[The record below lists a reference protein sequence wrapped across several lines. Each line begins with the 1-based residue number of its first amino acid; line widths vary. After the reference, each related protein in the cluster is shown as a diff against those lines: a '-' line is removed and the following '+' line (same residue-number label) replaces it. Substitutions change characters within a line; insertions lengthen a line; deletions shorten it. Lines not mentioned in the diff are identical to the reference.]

1 MYQLTCNSCDQQYIH
16 STTQTKEGDGRYNY
30 GSTRPHDRVKE
41 HLKYDSSSVEKHIYS
56 CQNKDYK
63 GIEVKI
69 ITSENDPANLR
80 IMKHFTLESA
90 SLHSIPGWNVVNSKT
105 FYFSILE
112 TILTRFQRSFF

>member
-41 HLKYDSSSVEKHIYS
+41 HLNNDSSSVEKHIYS

-90 SLHSIPGWNVVNSKT
+90 SLHSIPGQNVVNSKT

-112 TILTRFQRSFF
+112 TILTRF

>member
-69 ITSENDPANLR
+69 ITSENDPPNLR